1 MRRSRL
7 FAFSDRKGKTL
18 GEVFWAGCCVATP
31 PRERARKSLRAA
43 PTFPFSLMSC
53 CHGEGCSGE
62 VGVSWR
68 QRGRHPGRC
77 CSAGVCHMFSPQ
89 IFTTSSGGSRVLPWF
104 LQPPS
109 ASATTSVVRVNL
121 TPFPTCENQK
131 LRDFQRENHLDEYLL
146 ALYWHQLGAAD
157 LRDATLVSDCLLMCS
172 WAGLI
177 SRFCTSH
184 SVL

>member
-1 MRRSRL
+1 MTHQHYARL
-7 FAFSDRKGKTL
+7 YFYFLRDKNARACLLFSERKEKTL

-31 PRERARKSLRAA
+31 PRERARESLRAA
-43 PTFPFSLMSC
+43 PTLPFSLMSC

-89 IFTTSSGGSRVLPWF
+89 IFTTFSGGSRVLPWF

-121 TPFPTCENQK
+121 TPFPTCENRK
-131 LRDFQRENHLDEYLL
+131 LRDYFFSVKTISMSICSHFTGTSS
-146 ALYWHQLGAAD
+146 ALRISGTQH
-157 LRDATLVSDCLLMCS
+157 S
-172 WAGLI
+172 GLTV
-177 SRFCTSH
+177 C
-184 SVL
+184 